1 MTVQH
6 RPRTQVAFES
16 ARVSYSDHRV
26 DFHNSGVNQ
35 LASLAAVRGHSLC
48 HFRMA
53 DLYRHRGRALVRATR
68 LSLDPDWTGDPLDAW
83 CHVHP
88 AGTENLELDAIGLY
102 FVRGDDIRRT
112 DTPNL
117 EILREAE
124 DNAIVLESVAA
135 TLATCD
141 KYELVARC
149 PDVPQPATRATSEL
163 DEALDA
169 IGHLT
174 DRNGWF
180 VLKDRYGY
188 GGAQVHR
195 LRLDTPDIEHIVHD
209 FLRVYGE
216 VLVQEYR
223 PEVADGDL
231 VVTFFDDE
239 FVGAMRR
246 LPAPGEWKTNASL
259 GAVQVHHEL
268 TADQRDAAWAVRRAF
283 AECRLASVDLLTSGR
298 VLEINSFPGAEG
310 LLETHGLV
318 LGERVLDRLEA
329 ELASCAVRAHEPG
342 ADP

>member
-1 MTVQH
+1 M
-6 RPRTQVAFES
+6 AFES
-16 ARVSYSDHRV
+16 GRLAYNGHPV
-26 DFHNSGVNQ
+26 DLHNSGVNQ
-35 LASLAAVRGHSLC
+35 LVSLAAARGHSLC

-53 DLYRHRGRALVRATR
+53 DLYRHRGKAMVRATW
-68 LSLDPDWTGDPLDAW
+68 LALAPDWAGDPLDAW
-83 CHVHP
+83 RHVHP
-88 AGTENLELDAIGLY
+88 AGTENLELGAIELY
-102 FVRGDDIRRT
+102 FVRGDDIRRA

-124 DNAIVLESVAA
+124 GAAIVFESVDA

-149 PDVPQPATRATSEL
+149 PDVRQPVTYVASEL

-169 IGHLT
+169 IGHVVAHE
-174 DRNGWF
+174 GWF

-223 PEVADGDL
+223 PEVDAGDL

-239 FVGAMRR
+239 LVGAMRR
-246 LPAPGEWKTNASL
+246 LPAEGEWKTNASL
-259 GAVQVHHEL
+259 GAEQVRHEL
-268 TADQRDAAWAVRRAF
+268 TLEQADAAWAVRRAF
-283 AECRLASVDLLTSGR
+283 ADCRLASVDLLTSGR
-298 VLEINSFPGAEG
+298 VLEINAFPGADG
-310 LLETHGLV
+310 LLETHGIV

-329 ELASCAVRAHEPG
+329 ELARGPVATDERGTAR
-342 ADP
+342 